1 MVKIETV
8 KIVGSASATTWSQ
21 AQTVGYG
28 DNRQLLVVLELGQ
41 ETESTLLDL
50 ATIGAEMLAE
60 VERRKES
67 LGDQASIEQVVEE
80 MGKEAD
86 LGLKMGLLIAE
97 AKEDKLIVRGVG
109 EVSAYLAR
117 GEQLAN
123 LGITANGILKEGD
136 VFILTTNR
144 LINEMGIKTIKEVL
158 LTADNPG
165 EILAPLVHTKEET
178 SGVAAIVGTV
188 KSSNKLDTWPQIKL
202 RGENPRKVNL
212 WIGVGLLLLLT
223 IMIGVGMVRRVGVT
237 EERNYLDLESS
248 VKRNTEEVKLTGDVN
263 PILARQLL
271 TESEREIE
279 AYLALTIKEK
289 YRIKA
294 IKLGQS
300 IAIIDEQVFKKNNS
314 QLTMVVELNILTDGL
329 ISTKMQSDGR
339 ENLIFADE
347 SQPRVIGMNL
357 VDRSK
362 TVIELDNKD
371 KLVGVGVAEN
381 RIYGLLNSGVIEIDG
396 KKNEAKQVIEADEF
410 WKDPTIIELFAG
422 NVYVFD
428 KEQSEI
434 WKYPTLGETFGG
446 RRRWLAAGITPDLSK
461 VVDMKVVGDV
471 WLLTSTG
478 KLVRYSRG
486 APVTF
491 EMEGFPYQGEGKV
504 MVDPVAM
511 FVTDNAVYVLES
523 GAQRVVVVGTDG
535 KYLGQYINDE
545 FKNATDLVIV
555 DDKGYVLIDNAVKE
569 FGL

>member
-8 KIVGSASATTWSQ
+8 KIVGSASSTTWSQ
-21 AQTVGYG
+21 AQTVVYS
-28 DNRQLLVVLELGQ
+28 DKRQLLVVLELGK

-60 VERRKES
+60 IERGGEKLTDQTSIKHMIEVTIGEVDPGLEVGLVIGSIDES
-67 LGDQASIEQVVEE
+67 SLTVA
-80 MGKEAD
+80 
-86 LGLKMGLLIAE
+86 
-97 AKEDKLIVRGVG
+97 GVG
-109 EVSAYLAR
+109 GVSTYLAR

-123 LGITANGILKEGD
+123 LGITAKGMLKVGD

-144 LINEMGIKTIKEVL
+144 LVNEMGIAKIKNVL

-188 KSSNKLDTWPQIKL
+188 ESPKKIDTWPQIKL
-202 RGENPRKVNL
+202 RGENPRKINL
-212 WIGVGLLLLLT
+212 WIGAGLLLLLI
-223 IMIGVGMVRRVGVT
+223 IMIGVGMVRRVGVA

-248 VKRNTEEVKLTGDVN
+248 VNRKIEEVKLTGDVN
-263 PILARQLL
+263 PVLARQLL

-279 AYLALTIKEK
+279 AYLSLTIKEK

-300 IAIIDEQVFKKNNS
+300 IAKNNS
-314 QLTMVVELNILTDGL
+314 QLTMVVELKILADGL
-329 ISTKMQSDGR
+329 MSTKMKSDGKG
-339 ENLIFADE
+339 NLIFFDE
-347 SQPRVIGMNL
+347 SQSRVVGMNL

-362 TVIELDNKD
+362 TVIELDNKY
-371 KLVGVGVAEN
+371 KLVGGGVTEN
-381 RIYGLLNSGVIEIDG
+381 RVYGLLNNGVIETDW
-396 KKNEAKQVIEADEF
+396 KKKEAKQVIEADEF
-410 WKDPTIIELFAG
+410 WKDPSIIELFAG
-422 NVYVFD
+422 NIYIFD

-491 EMEGFPYQGEGKV
+491 EMEGFPYQGEGKN

-511 FVTDNAVYVLES
+511 FITDSAVYVLES
-523 GAQRVVVVGTDG
+523 GAQRVVVVGMDG
-535 KYLGQYINDE
+535 KYMGQYMNPE
-545 FKNATDLVIV
+545 FGRASDLVVI
-555 DDKGYVLIDNAVKE
+555 DEKGYVMIENTVQE
-569 FGL
+569 FVL